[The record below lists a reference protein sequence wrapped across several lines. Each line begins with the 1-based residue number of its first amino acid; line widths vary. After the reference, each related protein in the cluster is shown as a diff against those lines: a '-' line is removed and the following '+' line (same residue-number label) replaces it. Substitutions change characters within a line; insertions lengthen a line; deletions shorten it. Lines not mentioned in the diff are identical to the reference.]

1 MSNTNKGALFYNKKS
16 ADSKIPDS
24 SGSITLSKE
33 FINELIAESQ
43 DDAIQ
48 LSISSWLK
56 VSAAGKSYQSLAISK
71 MKVKPNA

>member
-1 MSNTNKGALFYNKKS
+1 MLSTNKGALFYNKKL
-16 ADSKIPDS
+16 ADSKAPDS

-56 VSAAGKSYQSLAISK
+56 TSASGKAYQSLAISK